1 MLKYPDIKMKKK
13 KKKINRK
20 INPEKSNKM
29 IWAVSAGLLILF
41 VILFIWIIGSDSADS
56 KKELFENTL
65 SYLNQLEGIT
75 SIELD
80 HESNSVKIYYNP
92 DPNSRSR
99 IDYKKLSLFAGV
111 KLSNKL
117 KDEKIRFLL
126 IKNSS
131 KNIELSFTVL
141 NGETIDN

>member
-1 MLKYPDIKMKKK
+1 MKNKK
-13 KKKINRK
+13 RKLNRK

-29 IWAVSAGLLILF
+29 IWAVSSGLLILF
-41 VILFIWIIGSDSADS
+41 GILFIWIIGSDSVDNRE
-56 KKELFENTL
+56 ELFDNTL
-65 SYLNQLEGIT
+65 NYLKRIEGIT
-75 SIELD
+75 GLETD
-80 HESNSVKIYYNP
+80 FESNSVKIYYDP

-117 KDEKIRFLL
+117 KDEKISFLL

-131 KNIELSFTVL
+131 KKTELSFTVL
-141 NGETIDN
+141 NGEIIDNSGPG